1 MLRTVLL
8 SLLLALTTVPG
19 SFAAGQAQ
27 TQLPYSP
34 YEEGTLEAYGGGQAE
49 NYNCAI
55 EIPLNLLSGTD
66 VVSIQVPVNKNTRS
80 MTSCSL
86 WLATDVIVKS
96 GKAAPDLVS
105 AEATLTRTDD
115 STPYDLLTATLPEPF
130 HVGDGEL
137 YAGVSFTIS
146 EIAGD
151 ADAKPLMF
159 AKVGGCGNLWYH
171 SSRSNRV
178 ITNKGHEEGLVM
190 PIQLMLTGNDIAE
203 VSLAGSSFGD
213 VYCKTG
219 TAPQI
224 SFHLENHG
232 VQDISSL
239 SLSYKIG
246 SKDYTSDFVLP
257 EPLKGGNYGRSTTVR
272 LDMPEL
278 TETGEYPIDIK
289 AVSVNGN
296 SYDKL
301 LTSGTV
307 YAISS
312 APQRIPLLEEYTG
325 SWCVWCIR
333 GAVGMNKMSSLYPD
347 DFIGIAYHN
356 GDPMEIMAEHCF
368 PGVPMNYPYAYMDRE
383 IGLDPY
389 HGTVNKSVLGIEK
402 DWLEQRNKLALADIK
417 LSAQWDDAERT
428 SLTATATSRFIR
440 NIHEADLQMAY
451 MLVEN
456 DMFGSGGRW
465 VQGNALSSLTEYAS
479 DPNLAPY
486 VSMSQIIPDFHFNDV
501 VVGVSAKEGK
511 GIEGSLPSEIVEG
524 KDNVHSFSFDVAS
537 LKNTAGQAIVQDKD
551 KLHVVA
557 VIINTATGEIVN
569 AQKCSIAAS
578 PDAIASPAANAS
590 GTRADA
596 KYFSLTGQRL
606 AAPQKGI
613 VIMNGKKVVVN

>member
-190 PIQLMLTGNDIAE
+190 PLQLMLTGNDIAE

-213 VYCKTG
+213 VYCKKG
-219 TAPQI
+219 AAPQI
-224 SFHLENHG
+224 SFSLENHG

-356 GDPMEIMAEHCF
+356 GDPMEIMAQKYF
-368 PGVPMNYPYAYMDRE
+368 PGQPMDYPYSFLDRE
-383 IGLDPY
+383 FGLDPY
-389 HGTVNKSVLGIEK
+389 HGKVNKSVLGIEK
-402 DWLEQRNKLALADIK
+402 DWLEQRDKLALAELK
-417 LSAQWDDAERT
+417 LSAQWDDAERS
-428 SLTATATSRFIR
+428 SLTATATSCFIR
-440 NIHEADLQMAY
+440 NMHDANLQMAY

-456 DMFGSGGRW
+456 DMHGEGGRW
-465 VQGNALSSLTEYAS
+465 VQGNAFSTLEEYAS

-486 VSMSQIIPDFHFNDV
+486 VSERQILPGFRFNDV
-501 VVGVSAKEGK
+501 VVGVSALEGK
-511 GIEGSLPSEIVEG
+511 GIEGSLPSEIKKDE
-524 KDNVHSFSFDVAS
+524 DNVHSYSFNIAS
-537 LKNTAGQAIVQDKD
+537 LLNTAGQAVVQNKD
-551 KLHVVA
+551 NLHVVA
-557 VIINTATGEIVN
+557 VIIDTTTGYIVN
-569 AQKCSIAAS
+569 AQKCGITAS
-578 PDAIASPAANAS
+578 PDAIASPEANAS
-590 GTRADA
+590 GTGADA